1 MDRYWVQYK
10 YVKIFTNLS
19 GDMEEGWVIDSEF
32 VTTPCLE
39 SWFNEMNETCLHE
52 ILQVVRL

>member
-19 GDMEEGWVIDSEF
+19 GDIEEGWVIDSEF
-32 VTTPCLE
+32 VTTHCLE
-39 SWFNEMNETCLHE
+39 SWFNEMNEICPHE
-52 ILQVVRL
+52 ILQVVKL